1 MENLIE
7 ILKKKIEKEDFFLSI
22 KKVAEILSVS
32 KTTILMK
39 LRAREIKYI
48 KVGKLYKI
56 PKESVIE
63 YIEKNLSKDSWHF
76 FR

>member
-7 ILKKKIEKEDFFLSI
+7 ILKKKIEKEEFFLSI
-22 KKVAEILSVS
+22 KKVAEVLSVS
-32 KTTILMK
+32 KTTILNK
-39 LRAREIKYI
+39 IKSGEIKYI

-63 YIEKNLSKDSWHF
+63 YIEKTLSKDSWHF

>member
-1 MENLIE
+1 MENLME
-7 ILKKKIEKEDFFLSI
+7 ILKKKLEKEEFFLSI

-39 LRAREIKYI
+39 LKAGEMKYI

-56 PKESVIE
+56 PK
-63 YIEKNLSKDSWHF
+63 
-76 FR
+76 

>member
-48 KVGKLYKI
+48 KAGKSSI
-56 PKESVIE
+56 NTT
-63 YIEKNLSKDSWHF
+63 NLQKFWIK
-76 FR
+76 